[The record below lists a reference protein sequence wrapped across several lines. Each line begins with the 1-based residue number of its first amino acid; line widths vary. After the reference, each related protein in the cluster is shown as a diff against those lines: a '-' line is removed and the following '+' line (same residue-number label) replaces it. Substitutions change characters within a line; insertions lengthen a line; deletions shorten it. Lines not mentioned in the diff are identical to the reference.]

1 MRQPLPSV
9 VSKAMRMIVKGDK
22 PADLRGFAA
31 YADRKLVDA
40 VDEGIS
46 YGQRRMTELVP
57 KGSSHRLASAV
68 MSEGPTIIAP
78 GHITGRVVV
87 DQEIAPHAGMV
98 DKGTGVDGPF
108 HMPVTI
114 TRTARKSSRPG
125 TMMFQKK
132 GEGAKFRTQVKIH
145 PSSKIE
151 QGKNFSGRTFDSMVQ
166 WTRIRVGFLAG
177 QLASYFARH

>member
-1 MRQPLPSV
+1 M
-9 VSKAMRMIVKGDK
+9 
-22 PADLRGFAA
+22 
-31 YADRKLVDA
+31 YADRKLVG
-40 VDEGIS
+40 VVEEGIDF
-46 YGQRRMTELVP
+46 GQRRMTELVP
-57 KGSSHRLASAV
+57 KGRSHRLASAV
-68 MSEGPTIIAP
+68 LSEGPTIIAP

-114 TRTARKSSRPG
+114 TRKARKSSRAG

-132 GEGAKFRTQVKIH
+132 GEGAKFRIAVKIH

-151 QGKNFSGRTFDSMVQ
+151 AGKNFSGKTFDSMVG
-166 WTRIRVGFLAG
+166 WTRVRVSVFAG
-177 QLASYFARH
+177 QLASYFKRH